1 MRSTKS
7 IGLVIVSLI
16 WIAISVYWIC
26 DTYTRSATRKQL
38 AQERVIEDRAVTEIR
53 KLGGLINQG
62 GPPPFRVTSLLFMT
76 TATEIN
82 GKIVYTKPK
91 ITDEGLLHLK
101 ALTVL
106 QTLDLTNTKVTD
118 AGLIHLKG
126 LGTLETLNLN
136 RTKVTDSGLEHLK
149 GLTKLQM
156 LDLSNTKVTDAGVKK
171 LQLALPKCRILR

>member
-16 WIAISVYWIC
+16 SLAISVYCIY
-26 DTYTRSATRKQL
+26 DTYTRSATRKQI

-53 KLGGLINQG
+53 KLGGLTNHG
-62 GPPPFRVTSLLFMT
+62 GSPLRVTSLLFMT

-82 GKIVYTKPK
+82 GKIVKTKPK

-156 LDLSNTKVTDAGVKK
+156 LDLSNTNVTDAGVKK
-171 LQLALPKCRILR
+171 LQLALPKCKILR

>member
-1 MRSTKS
+1 
-7 IGLVIVSLI
+7 
-16 WIAISVYWIC
+16 
-26 DTYTRSATRKQL
+26 
-38 AQERVIEDRAVTEIR
+38 
-53 KLGGLINQG
+53 
-62 GPPPFRVTSLLFMT
+62 MT

-126 LGTLETLNLN
+126 RLGTLEVLGYRVSAHMGSRFVLSFVERGSSN
-136 RTKVTDSGLEHLK
+136 RVASRPAVMPAE
-149 GLTKLQM
+149 
-156 LDLSNTKVTDAGVKK
+156 
-171 LQLALPKCRILR
+171 C